1 MKTIQTIFAALVLL
15 TSQLAYSH
23 GSHAP
28 VMNEAQIMAL
38 GVSAASQFSTQD
50 TGLPI
55 GKLPES
61 WASLKE
67 NNVSIHKKG
76 RGYYILKIEN
86 GADERTLYVLVSNA
100 GRVYDA
106 NFTGAFKDIK

>member
-1 MKTIQTIFAALVLL
+1 MKTIQTIFAAFLL
-15 TSQLAYSH
+15 LSSQLAYSH

-28 VMNEAQIMAL
+28 AMNETQIIDL

-55 GKLPES
+55 GKLPDS
-61 WASLKE
+61 WRTLKE
-67 NNVSIHKKG
+67 KNVSIHKKG

-86 GADERTLYVLVSNA
+86 EADKRTLYVLVSNT

-106 NFTGAFKDIK
+106 NFTGNFKDL

>member
-1 MKTIQTIFAALVLL
+1 
-15 TSQLAYSH
+15 
-23 GSHAP
+23 
-28 VMNEAQIMAL
+28 MNEAQIMAL
-38 GVSAASQFSTQD
+38 GVTAASQFSTQD

-67 NNVSIHKKG
+67 KNVSIDKKG

-86 GADERTLYVLVSNA
+86 EVDERILYILVSNT